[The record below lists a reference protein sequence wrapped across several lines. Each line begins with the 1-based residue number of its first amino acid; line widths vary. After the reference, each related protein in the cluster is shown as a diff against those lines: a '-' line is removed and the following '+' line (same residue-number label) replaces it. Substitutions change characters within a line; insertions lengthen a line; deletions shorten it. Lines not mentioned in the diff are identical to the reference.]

1 MRLGDGRYHL
11 RSDFA
16 ALELS
21 GETAVEIAE
30 KVFPALRQPLTIDE
44 ITAQLPEYRPQSVRA
59 QLDAF
64 VREGVLVRHQSSSA
78 HRDNR
83 TFAALLDEMGYGAHD
98 TQAMLAACKV
108 AIFGLEAHGAYVA
121 QILADAGVG
130 HLVLADPF
138 AFEPAHYTLTPIRDM
153 RADGVSREIAAAR
166 LIARPGLT
174 ITTAGQDASAFD
186 RDRVRALSD
195 GCKLVIVGWDRGF
208 NAAHHWVNEAAIEC
222 GVPALFSELR
232 ATSTFAGPLFIP
244 GRSACWMC
252 YRMRV
257 LACEQDFNLA
267 MAYEEHLDRKRQ
279 PSLAERPVL
288 PALPLQLGSTLALE
302 ALKLLIRLNQPTLV
316 NKVLVFDGLLSET
329 RTHPVL
335 VKPFCPTCS
344 KKKGREHPHGQALL
358 NTAQQQPARPL
369 HQLVDQL
376 VSEHSG
382 IVVHFAAASRDATEP
397 PLPLVWRARL
407 SNHRYLS
414 DVEESHLACS
424 GKGVTRDAA
433 WTSCLGEAAER
444 YSAGCWD
451 AEETVLCRRRDLQG
465 RSLHPADL
473 VLYRQEQYAD
483 LPYAPYS
490 DETTLRWVRGRS
502 LIHEDDVWVPA
513 IAAFMEY
520 QVHSAQEFLVPITS
534 NGLAAG
540 PTLADAVLSAIYEV
554 LERDA
559 FLIAWLNRLPARRYN
574 AASHPEP
581 DVRQLAES
589 YRRRGVELALFQLP
603 TDHPVAVFA
612 SIAFQRNGYGGPYA
626 TVGLGANLDP
636 LRAARAAA
644 LEVGQVRPAFRERCR
659 THDVARIAELVAN
672 PEKVKSLED
681 HALLYAD
688 PTMAHAFEFL
698 EGPPS
703 DWPEARVAGTSTA
716 ALSTILDHFRA
727 KEQDVLYVNL
737 TSCDLEPLGVFT
749 ARAIVPG
756 FQPIWFGHA
765 ERRLGGR
772 RSFELPFQ
780 LGLRDAPADLDSL
793 NPLPH
798 PIA

>member
-1 MRLGDGRYHL
+1 MWCASVVQRIACD
-11 RSDFA
+11 
-16 ALELS
+16 ELLCW
-21 GETAVEIAE
+21 A
-30 KVFPALRQPLTIDE
+30 D
-44 ITAQLPEYRPQSVRA
+44 Y
-59 QLDAF
+59 
-64 VREGVLVRHQSSSA
+64 SS
-78 HRDNR
+78 
-83 TFAALLDEMGYGAHD
+83 
-98 TQAMLAACKV
+98 
-108 AIFGLEAHGAYVA
+108 
-121 QILADAGVG
+121 
-130 HLVLADPF
+130 
-138 AFEPAHYTLTPIRDM
+138 
-153 RADGVSREIAAAR
+153 
-166 LIARPGLT
+166 
-174 ITTAGQDASAFD
+174 
-186 RDRVRALSD
+186 
-195 GCKLVIVGWDRGF
+195 
-208 NAAHHWVNEAAIEC
+208 
-222 GVPALFSELR
+222 
-232 ATSTFAGPLFIP
+232 P

-257 LACEQDFNLA
+257 LACEQDFDLA

-288 PALPLQLGSTLALE
+288 PALPLQLGLDARPRSAQISDPAEPTDAGRTRCWCSTDYSAKRAPIRCWSSHFARPAL
-302 ALKLLIRLNQPTLV
+302 
-316 NKVLVFDGLLSET
+316 
-329 RTHPVL
+329 
-335 VKPFCPTCS
+335 
-344 KKKGREHPHGQALL
+344 KKKGREHPAWPGSPRTRHSSSLR
-358 NTAQQQPARPL
+358 RPL
-369 HQLVDQL
+369 HQLVDQF

-382 IVVHFAAASRDATEP
+382 IVLHFAAASRDATEP

-473 VLYRQEQYAD
+473 VLYRQERSAD

-626 TVGLGANLDP
+626 TVRVGSES
-636 LRAARAAA
+636 RSAARGACGGARS
-644 LEVGQVRPAFRERCR
+644 RP
-659 THDVARIAELVAN
+659 
-672 PEKVKSLED
+672 
-681 HALLYAD
+681 
-688 PTMAHAFEFL
+688 
-698 EGPPS
+698 GPPGL
-703 DWPEARVAGTSTA
+703 PR
-716 ALSTILDHFRA
+716 ALSNA
-727 KEQDVLYVNL
+727 
-737 TSCDLEPLGVFT
+737 
-749 ARAIVPG
+749 
-756 FQPIWFGHA
+756 
-765 ERRLGGR
+765 
-772 RSFELPFQ
+772 
-780 LGLRDAPADLDSL
+780 
-793 NPLPH
+793 
-798 PIA
+798 